1 MAAGADLRQGL
12 HRVRSEGKLTLS
24 TGYRSRG
31 YLPAG
36 TPLPRLRGESRSSL
50 TPKGKCESAG
60 SWPPFRTCRT
70 RSYWRSS
77 LTSRCGTGF
86 ASPGAASPRGGAGA
100 GRGGGEGPG
109 RVGLLSRPS
118 PPQGLSP
125 LEEAGG
131 RPVAVAA
138 RRPDRLQGE
147 CGWPG
152 GPGPVQPRRPGRTPL
167 LCALRPDP
175 PLQNVNSRTARGWA
189 QCRSVSR
196 RAINAGWRSD
206 HLGLLLP
213 SLHGEIIFHSQQ
225 N

>member
-1 MAAGADLRQGL
+1 MATSQLAPHSPASGGAPGASPG
-12 HRVRSEGKLTLS
+12 V
-24 TGYRSRG
+24 
-31 YLPAG
+31 
-36 TPLPRLRGESRSSL
+36 PLPRRGNASRRGHGL
-50 TPKGKCESAG
+50 PFGPAG
-60 SWPPFRTCRT
+60 LGHIGDLLLP
-70 RSYWRSS
+70 
-77 LTSRCGTGF
+77 
-86 ASPGAASPRGGAGA
+86 PGAGPDSPLQVRPRPAVGPGRGGAGA
-100 GRGGGEGPG
+100 KGQAGSGCSHGG
-109 RVGLLSRPS
+109 L

-147 CGWPG
+147 CAGRA
-152 GPGPVQPRRPGRTPL
+152 GPGRFSRGARGAPHSSAPSGL
-167 LCALRPDP
+167 FP
-175 PLQNVNSRTARGWA
+175 PLRNVNSRTARGWA

-196 RAINAGWRSD
+196 RTINAGWRSD